1 MKKWQPRPPSVGLRS
16 RIFASES
23 NTAAAFEKRPLD
35 FATLTR
41 WLIPAMG
48 CFIMVT
54 GSLRDRQMATP
65 QSTGPL
71 AGQLLAFSMG
81 SALEHN
87 NIPATTLEWTF
98 GRPSTSSSD
107 SFIRTETNTLSK

>member
-1 MKKWQPRPPSVGLRS
+1 MMKQWQPRPPSPGLRS
-16 RIFASES
+16 RIFASEPK
-23 NTAAAFEKRPLD
+23 AAAFEKRPLD

-54 GSLRDRQMATP
+54 GSLRDRPMATP

-71 AGQLLAFSMG
+71 SGQLLAFSMG

-98 GRPSTSSSD
+98 GRPSSSSSD